1 MGGVVLSVD
10 ELGFP
15 TQPMFVYVG
24 GKSLDGRQHT
34 YTFSSRCALCGA
46 VAAHL
51 GADDF
56 HRWTQTHVPD
66 LSNIGSLRV
75 RVSSCGGSSRD
86 RQVDFPVEVETTL
99 THDATERADARLVRT
114 LFPPY
119 GEVSYREAAARLLRG
134 DACTSSPTWKPR
146 LELCRELPVHV
157 PSTTHLFTWASEP
170 ERSILCASV
179 HHVLELVLLARCLQH
194 RMLVRAATGVV
205 PVDLGDYV
213 LIEAVTCAILGRE
226 LFLPGPVVP
235 WDQGGL
241 NVGFDPRWRAAPA
254 FVRFPEGVLR
264 AACAEVRDRVLMP
277 WTLLRS
283 GGRQQEGTALFL

>member
-1 MGGVVLSVD
+1 MGGVILSVD

-51 GADDF
+51 GADDL

-66 LSNIGSLRV
+66 LSNIDSLRV
-75 RVSSCGGSSRD
+75 RVSSRGGSSRAS
-86 RQVDFPVEVETTL
+86 QVDFPVEVETTL

-114 LFPPY
+114 LFPPS

-134 DACTSSPTWKPR
+134 DTCTSSPAWRTR
-146 LELCRELPVHV
+146 LHLHLCRELPAHALSMT
-157 PSTTHLFTWASEP
+157 PLFTWATEP
-170 ERSILCASV
+170 DRSILCAAV
-179 HHVLELVLLARCLQH
+179 HHMLELALLARCLQH
-194 RMLVRAATGVV
+194 RMLVRAAIGVV
-205 PVDLGDYV
+205 PADPDDYV
-213 LIEAVTCAILGRE
+213 LIEAVTCATLGRE

-235 WDQGGL
+235 WDQGKL
-241 NVGFDPRWRAAPA
+241 KMGFPPRWRAAPA

-264 AACAEVRDRVLMP
+264 AAYAEVRDRILWP

-283 GGRQQEGTALFL
+283 GGRQ